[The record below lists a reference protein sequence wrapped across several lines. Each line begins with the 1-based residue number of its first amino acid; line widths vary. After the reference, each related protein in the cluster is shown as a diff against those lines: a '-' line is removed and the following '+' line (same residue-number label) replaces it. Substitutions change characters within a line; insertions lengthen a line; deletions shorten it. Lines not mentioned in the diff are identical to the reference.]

1 MRPIKS
7 TAKPLEI
14 NSDDEFIRQR
24 LRRIRDTAVL
34 HAEHEAANGSLY
46 RWWWECLRESE
57 DYAAALR
64 GERGEP
70 YAGVAR
76 DFGQLGSHFTLWW
89 EETGRFLFGTAVYSA
104 HVVDMETEQPRIA
117 AGTMEVWRD
126 EARPSLYLRI
136 PLTLDRREIMREV
149 GELVD
154 HALSKRA
161 SDIAAASTP
170 RRTFYPDQRIR
181 LDTIKTLLAVWR
193 ARKGTDEQWWQT
205 GERLGYWPQFTC
217 QPNDHDTEIKRKRRI
232 MTLTVQRFHK
242 TAAKLIGYAAVGDF
256 PRVK

>member
-1 MRPIKS
+1 LSQLNNDVLKKKRLARIKS
-7 TAKPLEI
+7 VQTLF
-14 NSDDEFIRQR
+14 DE
-24 LRRIRDTAVL
+24 
-34 HAEHEAANGSLY
+34 HKAANESLY

-57 DYAAALR
+57 EYAAALR

-70 YAGVAR
+70 YAGVAA
-76 DFGQLGSHFTLWW
+76 DFGQLGEHFTFWW
-89 EETGRFLFGTAVYSA
+89 EEAGRFLFGPAVYDA
-104 HVVDMETEQPRIA
+104 HVADLDAETPRRIGGA
-117 AGTMEVWRD
+117 MAVWRD
-126 EARPSLYLRI
+126 EARPCLYLRI
-136 PLTLDRREIMREV
+136 PLTHDRRAIMREV

-154 HALSKRA
+154 TALSKRA

-170 RRTFYPDQRIR
+170 TRTFYPDQRIR

-193 ARKGTDEQWWQT
+193 ARKDTEEQWWQT

-217 QPNDHDTEIKRKRRI
+217 QADKDEAEVKHKRRI

-242 TAAKLIGYAAVGDF
+242 TAAKLIDYSARGDF